1 MPDNSGQKCSY
12 LVEFQAIG
20 NAVKVSALDP
30 ATLLEVSI
38 LGPTTATETE
48 LSRLAVQKLEYMLQ
62 KRAAQLD
69 GRGGIKA
76 SWTAG

>member
-48 LSRLAVQKLEYMLQ
+48 LSRLAVQNLEYMLQ

-69 GRGGIKA
+69 GRGGIK
-76 SWTAG
+76 S